1 MERYEKICQIGN
13 GAFSKVYKCRV
24 RDSGNLVAIKMLLE
38 EDEEDPRLKQ
48 LAMRE
53 IRLLNV
59 SPIGF
64 LSYLAY
70 DVPIGTAW
78 NKVIQNET
86 TPS

>member
-24 RDSGNLVAIKMLLE
+24 RDSGHLVAIKMLLE

-59 SPIGF
+59 PNSHNF
-64 LSYLAY
+64 LTKETVS
-70 DVPIGTAW
+70 W
-78 NKVIQNET
+78 NCI
-86 TPS
+86 

>member
-24 RDSGNLVAIKMLLE
+24 RDSGHLVAIKMLLE

-59 SPIGF
+59 PNSHNF
-64 LSYLAY
+64 L
-70 DVPIGTAW
+70 T
-78 NKVIQNET
+78 KET
-86 TPS
+86 VSGNCS

>member
-59 SPIGF
+59 SPYRLF
-64 LSYLAY
+64 VLPCLCCAY
-70 DVPIGTAW
+70 SDCL
-78 NKVIQNET
+78 E
-86 TPS
+86 